1 MPSNIEIKAFLPD
14 PFRVRQIAEQT
25 GEDKGATLQEDT
37 FFTSMRGRLKLR
49 RFSAT
54 HGELIYYE
62 RPDKPGPK
70 QSRYVLCTTGD
81 PDGLRQVLEKAL
93 GIEGIVRKKRHLF
106 VVGQT
111 RIHLDEVEGL
121 GNFLELEVVLQNG
134 QKPEEGTAIATALME
149 KLGVK
154 KEDLIAGAY
163 IDLIKKRS

>member
-14 PFRVRQIAEQT
+14 PSRVRQIAEQT

-49 RFSAT
+49 RLSSK

-62 RPDKPGPK
+62 RPDKPGPN
-70 QSRYVLCTTGD
+70 QSHYVLCTTGD
-81 PDGLRQVLEKAL
+81 LDGLRQVLEKAL

-111 RIHLDEVEGL
+111 RIHLDEVENL
-121 GNFLELEVVLQNG
+121 GNFLELEVMLQEG
-134 QKPEEGTAIATALME
+134 QRAEDGMAIANKLME

-154 KEDLIAGAY
+154 KKNLITSAY